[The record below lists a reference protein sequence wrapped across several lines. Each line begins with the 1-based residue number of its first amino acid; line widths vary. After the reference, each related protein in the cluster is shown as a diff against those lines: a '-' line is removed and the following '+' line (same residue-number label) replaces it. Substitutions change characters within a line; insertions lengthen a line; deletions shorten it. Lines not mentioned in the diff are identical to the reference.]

1 MENMIN
7 IDALLA
13 KALSFLEQVQAL
25 LMQPA
30 LWLQFAVIAAVFVVA
45 RWILAPLLKRL
56 LDSLTERTARVPSFR
71 RVWSALSQ
79 HRNTIA
85 WLMLQWLAIKIS
97 SQFGW
102 AQGLL
107 ITVASLLTAW
117 VLINLASTLIE
128 NRGVARVL
136 AALAWTFAALNI
148 FGLLDPTMEILDSWA
163 VQVGQLRLSP
173 LTVVKVGLSLWFA
186 LWLANGIAGMVERR
200 MARSQGS
207 SATTRVLVS
216 KLTRISL
223 VTLAIL
229 VALSAVGIDLTALA
243 VFSGALG
250 VGLGFGLQKI
260 FSNLVSGL
268 ILLMDRSIKPGDVIS
283 LGPTYGWVNHLGLRY
298 TSVITRDAIEHLI
311 PNEELIVQR
320 VENWSFS
327 DSLVRL
333 RIPVGISYDS
343 DVRLAMKLCLE
354 SAAQIARVQ
363 KNPEPRINVT
373 GFGDSSVNLEL
384 RVWINDPQQGRGSV
398 ISDVLLVIWDKFHE
412 HGIQIPFPQRD
423 LHLKSVLGEQEVSAL
438 RGALKNNETS

>member
-1 MENMIN
+1 M
-7 IDALLA
+7 LA
-13 KALSFLEQVQAL
+13 V
-25 LMQPA
+25 
-30 LWLQFAVIAAVFVVA
+30 
-45 RWILAPLLKRL
+45 
-56 LDSLTERTARVPSFR
+56 
-71 RVWSALSQ
+71 
-79 HRNTIA
+79 
-85 WLMLQWLAIKIS
+85 
-97 SQFGW
+97 
-102 AQGLL
+102 
-107 ITVASLLTAW
+107 
-117 VLINLASTLIE
+117 
-128 NRGVARVL
+128 
-136 AALAWTFAALNI
+136 LAWTLAALNI
-148 FGLLDPTMEILDSWA
+148 FGLLDPAMEILDSWA

-216 KLTRISL
+216 KLTRIAL

-327 DSLVRL
+327 DNLVRL

-354 SAAQIARVQ
+354 SAHADRPGA
-363 KNPEPRINVT
+363 K
-373 GFGDSSVNLEL
+373 
-384 RVWINDPQQGRGSV
+384 GSGAA
-398 ISDVLLVIWDKFHE
+398 H
-412 HGIQIPFPQRD
+412 QRD
-423 LHLKSVLGEQEVSAL
+423 RVRRQFSQSRTA
-438 RGALKNNETS
+438 RMDQ